1 VEQFD
6 PAIAQWFQTRFGQPT
21 GVQAQTWAAVAQGQH
36 VLATAPTGSG
46 KTLAA
51 FLWPIQQL
59 LTGVWPTG
67 QLSVLYISPLKAL
80 TADIQRNLQTPL
92 DALTARFHEA
102 GRPIVAPRVMV
113 RTGDTTQLERQRM
126 LRKPPEILAT
136 TPESLQLLLLSGP
149 GRLMLRHVRLVVLD
163 EIHDVAQSRRG
174 TLLMAGV
181 EQLADLAEEPQ
192 RVALS
197 ATVRPLERIARFVGG
212 WLADGRPRPIAIVA
226 PPAQKK
232 LELQVRDPAWHA
244 PHVEGEEGVWPPIVQ
259 ACRTIAF
266 AHRSTLFF
274 TGSRRSAERLARM
287 MAANDAELET
297 PRPPI
302 ADATEQ
308 VIQTGG
314 SGWVAAHH
322 GSLSREIRR
331 SVEHRLARGELR
343 AVVATSSLELGIDI
357 GDLDEVVLLGAPRS
371 IASAIQRVGR
381 AGHHVGATSHGTLMP
396 LHAVDALVAAT
407 LIPLV
412 QAGKTEEIV
421 PIAAPLDVL
430 PQLIIGLCLTE
441 PRQPDALYDFLRR
454 IDAYHELARG
464 DFDRVLEML
473 RGAFGDLRMP
483 ALLSRLDVDALGNL
497 LARKGM
503 RRLLA
508 ESGGVIPDRGYFTAR
523 LAGSGAKLGELD
535 EEFVWERR
543 VGDEFSIGAQTW
555 RIAQILDDAV
565 EVTPGKGSRPMPPFW
580 RSEEE
585 AMPAALAHEV
595 AALLQKLDRE
605 RHNPKEL
612 LQLDAG
618 AQARLQDL
626 VKTQAKATRGLPH
639 ATRVVV
645 EACPSATARDDD
657 TGNNLQIIV
666 HAPWGGMV
674 LRPLALALQAAAE
687 LDRGEAWVVSTTD
700 LCLGIAAPCPLDD
713 VVDLLRRL
721 TPERI
726 EPLLRQS
733 LGKTGLFGARF
744 REAAGRAL
752 LLPRRPNKRIP
763 LWVTRQRAKQ
773 MLQMV
778 AEHQDFPL
786 IAEVWRTCL
795 TEWMDLP
802 ALGEQLNRLRD
813 GEIALDMVRTAEP
826 SPLAQ
831 GLVWSQANE
840 AMYDDDVPGQRIP
853 LGEQAVRVAAH
864 DASMRV
870 PRAILD
876 ALRGRLL
883 RTLPGWAPTDLADAR
898 AWLYDHVL
906 APEATWQAL
915 HRAAQLEGGDWP
927 MDLAGEVVRIAG
939 GLARKDRGP
948 VVANAPTLLEI
959 LGQHGPM
966 LPEDLAALLQVPHD
980 DIAALLELARA
991 QMDVLLRPICRD
1003 DEQLFWLLPEHMERL
1018 LRLTRAAQ
1026 RPRLDAMPL
1035 TRWPAWR
1042 AHWQGLGEQTDATGA
1057 DALEHA
1063 LRPLYGLPVAVALW
1077 ESDVLPARVADYQPA
1092 WLDALMDQTD
1102 LLWLGSAGQKVA
1114 LLPRQALELFHDG
1127 ADVAQTLLADPFARY
1142 TVESVAKRTGRQLA
1156 DVARELWELAFRG
1169 GVSND
1174 SFQALR
1180 QGLLSDF
1187 LPPADPPTR
1196 RFGRSMNQTRLHPGA
1211 WQSLVVT
1218 PAADALEES
1227 ERNKERVR
1235 QLADR
1240 HGILFREALAH
1251 EVAPQT
1257 WQKLLPT
1264 MRALELGGELVAGH
1278 FVDGAQGLQLASP
1291 RALEKLREA
1300 VAPRVMWQAAHDPAS
1315 ACGLDL
1321 PGLRGWL
1328 PSRLAGTHLLWHG
1341 ETLVAV
1347 VKRGGALL
1355 EPLVPADDGRL
1366 ADCLSAFLSRTTRSQ
1381 SGQHGWV
1388 IEKVSDE
1395 TAARSPYRKLLEGL
1409 GFHAEMHDMA
1419 WQRWGG

>member
-1 VEQFD
+1 MQLFD
-6 PAIAQWFQTRFGQPT
+6 PQIAAWFQTRYGQPT
-21 GVQAQTWAAVAQGQH
+21 AVQAQTWAAVAQGQH

-59 LTGVWPTG
+59 LTGAWPTG
-67 QLSVLYISPLKAL
+67 QLSVLYVSPLKAL

-102 GRPIVAPRVMV
+102 GRRVVAPRVLM

-149 GRLMLRHVRLVVLD
+149 GRLMLQHVRLVVLD

-174 TLLMAGV
+174 TLLLAGV
-181 EQLADLAEEPQ
+181 EQLADLAHEPQ

-197 ATVRPLERIARFVGG
+197 ATVRPLPRIARLVGG
-212 WLADGRPRPIAIVA
+212 WLPDGRPRAVTIIA

-232 LELQVRDPAWHA
+232 LELQVRDPAWQA
-244 PHVEGEEGVWPPIVQ
+244 PQVEGEEGVWPPIVR

-266 AHRSTLFF
+266 EHRSTLFF
-274 TGSRRSAERLARM
+274 AGSRRTAERLARM
-287 MAANDAELET
+287 LAGDEAEGET
-297 PRPPI
+297 
-302 ADATEQ
+302 Q
-308 VIQTGG
+308 
-314 SGWVAAHH
+314 WVAAHH

-396 LHAVDALVAAT
+396 LHGVDALVAAT

-430 PQLIIGLCLTE
+430 PQLLIGLCLTE
-441 PRQPDALYDFLRR
+441 PRHPDALYDFVRR
-454 IDAYHELARG
+454 IDAYHELRRS
-464 DFDRVLEML
+464 DFDSVLEML
-473 RGAFGDLRMP
+473 RGAFGDLRLP
-483 ALLSRLDVDALGNL
+483 ALLPRLDVDAQGNVI
-497 LARKGM
+497 ARAGM

-565 EVTPGKGSRPMPPFW
+565 EVTPGTGSRPMPPFW
-580 RSEEE
+580 RAEEE

-595 AALLQKLDRE
+595 ATLLQRLDRE
-605 RHNPKEL
+605 RHQPREL
-612 LQLDAG
+612 PQLDAS

-626 VKTQAKATRGLPH
+626 VARQAKATRGLPH
-639 ATRVVV
+639 MTRVVV
-645 EACPSATARDDD
+645 EACPSPTARDDE

-674 LRPLALALQAAAE
+674 LRPFALALQAAAE
-687 LDRGEAWVVSTTD
+687 RDRGEAWVVSTTD

-713 VVDLLRRL
+713 VVALLRRV
-721 TPERI
+721 TSERI

-778 AEHQDFPL
+778 AGYPDFPL
-786 IAEVWRTCL
+786 VAEVWRTCL
-795 TEWMDLP
+795 NEWMDLP
-802 ALGEQLNRLRD
+802 ALGELLDKLHD
-813 GEIALDMVRTAEP
+813 GEIALDVVHTAEP
-826 SPLAQ
+826 SPLAE
-831 GLVWSQANE
+831 GLVWSQVNE
-840 AMYDDDVPGQRIP
+840 AMYEDDVPGQRIP
-853 LGEQAVRVAAH
+853 LGEQAVQAAAR
-864 DASMRV
+864 DEGMRV
-870 PRAILD
+870 PRTILD

-906 APEATWQAL
+906 VSRATWQAL
-915 HRAAQLEGGDWP
+915 HRAAMQEGGDWP
-927 MDLAGEVVRIAG
+927 ADLAGEVVPIAG
-939 GLARKDRGP
+939 GVARKDRRLPLGDDE
-948 VVANAPTLLEI
+948 ALACMLLEI
-959 LGQHGPM
+959 LGQHGP
-966 LPEDLAALLQVPHD
+966 LTPQDLAE
-980 DIAALLELARA
+980 LLEVPPERIASLLEPARG
-991 QMDVLLRPICRD
+991 QMNVLLRPICRD
-1003 DEQLFWLLPEHMERL
+1003 DERLFWLLPEHMERL

-1026 RPRLDAMPL
+1026 RPRLEAMPL

-1042 AHWQGLGEQTDATGA
+1042 AQWQGLGQPGDVTGPEA
-1057 DALEHA
+1057 VEHA
-1063 LRPLYGLPVAVALW
+1063 LRPLYGLPVPVALW

-1102 LLWLGSAGQKVA
+1102 LLWLGSAGPKVA
-1114 LLPRQALELFHDG
+1114 LLPRQALELFHD
-1127 ADVAQTLLADPFARY
+1127 AVEVTQTLLPDPFARY
-1142 TVESVAKRTGRQLA
+1142 GVESLAKRHGRQSA
-1156 DVARELWELAFRG
+1156 AIARELWQLAFQG
-1169 GVSND
+1169 AVSND

-1180 QGLLSDF
+1180 QGLLADF
-1187 LPPADPPTR
+1187 APAADPPAR
-1196 RFGRSMNQTRLHPGA
+1196 RFGRSMNQARLHPGA
-1211 WQSLVVT
+1211 WQALVVT
-1218 PAADALEES
+1218 PPQDALEEA

-1257 WQKLLPT
+1257 WQRLLPT
-1264 MRALELGGELVAGH
+1264 MRALELGGELLAGH
-1278 FVDGAQGLQLASP
+1278 FVEGVQGLQLASP
-1291 RALEKLREA
+1291 RALEKLREP
-1300 VAPRVMWQAAHDPAS
+1300 VEPRVMWHAAQDPAS
-1315 ACGLDL
+1315 ACGLEL
-1321 PGLRGWL
+1321 SGLRGIL
-1328 PSRLAGTHLLWHG
+1328 PSRLAGSHLLWHG

-1355 EPLVPADDGRL
+1355 EPMVAPDDGRL
-1366 ADCLSAFLSRTTRSQ
+1366 SACLSAFLSRTTRTQ

-1388 IEKVSDE
+1388 IEKVGE
-1395 TAARSPYRKLLEGL
+1395 EQAARSAYRKLLDGL
-1409 GFHAEMHDMA
+1409 GFHAEMGEMA
-1419 WQRWGG
+1419 WRRWSG